1 MTGWCAW
8 GLASQLNVG
17 TATRDLPELET
28 GRLPSSAPASAAE
41 AAEMDEMDEQ
51 ARSKMGRALLARSR
65 LRLRLLFPLR
75 LRPDALE
82 APPRRSCCRCCFC
95 RAPRFR
101 PELLVV
107 CFRLFVG
114 EAPPDA
120 DAASADPPA
129 CFLRDAGVARPP
141 SAFMVAPH
149 TATAAT
155 AQGMASQ
162 RQGENGEFEV
172 GVTSVGK

>member
-1 MTGWCAW
+1 MAGWCAW

-28 GRLPSSAPASAAE
+28 GRLPSSAPASTAAE

-75 LRPDALE
+75 
-82 APPRRSCCRCCFC
+82 CFC